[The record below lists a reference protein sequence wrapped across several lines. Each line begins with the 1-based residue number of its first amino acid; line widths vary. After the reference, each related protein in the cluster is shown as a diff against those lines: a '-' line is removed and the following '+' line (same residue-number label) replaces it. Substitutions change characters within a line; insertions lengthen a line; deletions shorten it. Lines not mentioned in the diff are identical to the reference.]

1 MTAES
6 AWCLVETSEEYCD
19 ALFSRFSG
27 VLSFCTGVLRHA
39 VLMAAR
45 PGPTK
50 KPGGLMMSTKK
61 KPAKTIYTL
70 AAAIGLALGT
80 MGIAAAASSPAQTA
94 PAVAQTQTEAPSVA
108 PDTATALDDEATDVA
123 GVNDETVDGIDHQFE
138 GEEVGNSGDGVAD
151 TNEADEVETD
161 EAGEVEGAGDE
172 AVDGIDHQFEG
183 EEVGNNGDGI
193 PDADDANEAAEAT
206 NNG

>member
-1 MTAES
+1 
-6 AWCLVETSEEYCD
+6 
-19 ALFSRFSG
+19 
-27 VLSFCTGVLRHA
+27 
-39 VLMAAR
+39 
-45 PGPTK
+45 
-50 KPGGLMMSTKK
+50 MMSTEK

-80 MGIAAAASSPAQTA
+80 MGITAAASSPAQTA

-108 PDTATALDDEATDVA
+108 PDTATALDSEAAEVEGAGDEAA
-123 GVNDETVDGIDHQFE
+123 DGIDHQFE
-138 GEEVGNSGDGVAD
+138 GEEIGNNGDGIAD
-151 TNEADEVETD
+151 ANEADEVETD
-161 EAGEVEGAGDE
+161 QAGEVAGANDETGEVAGANDE

-183 EEVGNNGDGI
+183 EETGNNGDGI